1 MVELSNGDFTC
12 GLRRPL
18 AAEIDKRP
26 LLTSKKTPITSV
38 RYTVD
43 KKHVLNTNRKP
54 WSTNRLVALIP
65 VRDVIWHLS
74 HVTLLIVSKK
84 HVNSSKMVRDTH
96 KVSTEH

>member
-1 MVELSNGDFTC
+1 VVELSNGDFTS

-26 LLTSKKTPITSV
+26 LLTSQKTPIASE

-54 WSTNRLVALIP
+54 WSTNRLVASFP
-65 VRDVIWHLS
+65 VCDV
-74 HVTLLIVSKK
+74 
-84 HVNSSKMVRDTH
+84 M
-96 KVSTEH
+96 